1 MTVSLDIM
9 STCILVMSEL
19 KPVPVSMRRTP
30 PAALPVGVPLVEPPW
45 SATPASERMPL
56 TLRLLAF
63 VA

>member
-1 MTVSLDIM
+1 MALDMM

-30 PAALPVGVPLVEPPW
+30 PAALPEGVPLVVPPR
-45 SATPASERMPL
+45 SATPASERTPL

-63 VA
+63 DA